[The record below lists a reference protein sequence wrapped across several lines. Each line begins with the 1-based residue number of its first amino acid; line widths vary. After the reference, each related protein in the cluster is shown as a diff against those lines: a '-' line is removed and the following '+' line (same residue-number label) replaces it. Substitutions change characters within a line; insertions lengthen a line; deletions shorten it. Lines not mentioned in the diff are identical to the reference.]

1 MAGRYNVR
9 WSEST
14 WDIYKCL
21 IAASF
26 LSEISIL
33 TIGPKV
39 NLCPHLPGCPLET
52 AVVEENSITSL
63 ITTSSS
69 VRMREERGWRKQ
81 ETSYML
87 HVIISCLCTGKLRW
101 IFHSL

>member
-9 WSEST
+9 WSESA

-39 NLCPHLPGCPLET
+39 NLCLHLPECPLET
-52 AVVEENSITSL
+52 AVVEENMLPDLVRKIKLKL
-63 ITTSSS
+63 IT
-69 VRMREERGWRKQ
+69 
-81 ETSYML
+81 
-87 HVIISCLCTGKLRW
+87 
-101 IFHSL
+101 